1 MRDWLLEWSIV
12 KHSGRSLSV
21 EGLSS
26 GVGRGGGGGT
36 GGVGA
41 RLACPG
47 VKTPLSLLDKKN
59 SHKYSYLY
67 LYFPYITSCKT
78 EIVNVD
84 KISFKV

>member
-26 GVGRGGGGGT
+26 GVGRGGGEGT

-47 VKTPLSLLDKKN
+47 VKTPLSLLHKKN
-59 SHKYSYLY
+59 SHK
-67 LYFPYITSCKT
+67 
-78 EIVNVD
+78 
-84 KISFKV
+84 